1 MTTDQSSANIFDDIP
16 CLRPHAARINQQLSS
31 KRPEASVRAHRERF
45 EGFAEWAQEVERQA
59 ELDGHPRTVLQMPV
73 KPWDLAAYTM
83 WMDEDGLA
91 LSTISSYV
99 SSIGALHLA
108 AGFLNPTASEEVK
121 GALAK
126 LRAKHAD
133 DELQR
138 ARALSD
144 AEIEDILSVL
154 RTPRRTRGRRRE
166 RPEEARKRADVDK
179 AMLLSMIQAGMRRT
193 EAADLTWAS
202 VQQEGDGSGIIL
214 LPVDWRGSHYR
225 GVRVTEECA
234 EALMAIKP
242 EGAPRSSK
250 VFDLSGSQIN
260 RRLKRMCEEAG
271 IDSTDI
277 SGYTPRATLQRLM
290 VEKKAP
296 VEAIKVQ
303 LRLKAPAAME
313 VFIHTE
319 DDDKDVDWLK
329 QEKILPDLDVFI
341 AYVETKEQDSVD

>member
-1 MTTDQSSANIFDDIP
+1 MTTDQGSANIFEDIP
-16 CLRPHAARINQQLSS
+16 CLRPHAARINEHLSS
-31 KRPEASVRAHRERF
+31 RRPETSVRAHRERF
-45 EGFAEWAQEVERQA
+45 EGFAEWAREVEREAGLQ
-59 ELDGHPRTVLQMPV
+59 GHPRTVLQMPIE
-73 KPWDLAAYTM
+73 PWDLAAYTM

-144 AEIEDILSVL
+144 AEIESVLSAL

-179 AMLLSMIQAGMRRT
+179 AMLFSMIQAGMRRT
-193 EAADLTWAS
+193 EAADLTWGK
-202 VQQEGDGSGIIL
+202 VQQQDDGSGMIL
-214 LPVDWRGSHYR
+214 LPVNWGNESYLWV
-225 GVRVTEECA
+225 GVTEECLK
-234 EALMAIKP
+234 ALMAIKP
-242 EGAPRSSK
+242 EGAKNSFS
-250 VFDLSGSQIN
+250 VFNLSGSQIN
-260 RRLKRMCEEAG
+260 RRLKRMCEEVG
-271 IDSTDI
+271 IDSEDI

-290 VEKKAP
+290 VEQKAP
-296 VEAIKVQ
+296 VDSIKAQ
-303 LRLKAPAAME
+303 LRLKPPALMAMYM
-313 VFIHTE
+313 HT
-319 DDDKDVDWLK
+319 DDDMQNKLVYGPL
-329 QEKILPDLDVFI
+329 
-341 AYVETKEQDSVD
+341 